1 MVSSYKYLGII
12 ISNTCNINK
21 MIEDRMLK
29 ANRAAFLI
37 RQALCSGSNCSVRL
51 AESLFDKKI
60 MPILLYGCPIWG
72 VPHVKN
78 VIKLQVDQLPVNDKK
93 EFVVNIL
100 NCIDCNISKDDIASI
115 RAYTKNKELLVE
127 VHDPILRNRI
137 AYNAMRAPITFN
149 VVVWGD
155 TYNKTTY
162 EMVHTKYCKFML
174 GVSKYE
180 STTLVLGELGRYPL
194 QNKVIR
200 QTILY
205 WHRLELGTENI
216 LLQEAFKECKLN
228 NHEWLNDI
236 YHFLHKNGLGHIW
249 EGISG
254 LKVEYLKS
262 KIDQRL
268 QDQYMQH
275 YLSYIPGNR
284 VVAI

>member
-1 MVSSYKYLGII
+1 
-12 ISNTCNINK
+12 
-21 MIEDRMLK
+21 
-29 ANRAAFLI
+29 
-37 RQALCSGSNCSVRL
+37 
-51 AESLFDKKI
+51 

-200 QTILY
+200 
-205 WHRLELGTENI
+205 
-216 LLQEAFKECKLN
+216 
-228 NHEWLNDI
+228 
-236 YHFLHKNGLGHIW
+236 
-249 EGISG
+249 
-254 LKVEYLKS
+254 
-262 KIDQRL
+262 
-268 QDQYMQH
+268 
-275 YLSYIPGNR
+275 
-284 VVAI
+284 